1 MDKVLNYITAK
12 RNLLV
17 PLSLFVLAFG
27 LRYYFL
33 TTYNYPLM
41 IHEQDGVAYMDF
53 AKQLLHWNLQNYSL
67 PPFYPAVIAVFSFLP
82 VPFEFAARLASIT
95 MDSLTVIPLWYLAG
109 KYLGPVGG
117 VAAGILWGFCSFS
130 LYFTVS
136 PLSQSSYLCCLLA
149 GIALLYRGLEEEQR
163 EAWLIAAGACC
174 ACAYLARIE
183 GIIGFGGGLLLCM
196 IQFMRKEKKIR
207 SKVVSLLFF
216 VSGFLAAAGPYIL
229 YLHNQ
234 VGYWTIS
241 VRGEQELK
249 TPDAVNT
256 LNTAGALT
264 KNITSGF
271 SLWTKNFGS
280 LSDFLSFVGNN
291 AKGYFLVYER
301 IFPLWVHG
309 LCLIGVVLLIVAKG
323 WRRACYPILLLM
335 VITPIFLLNI
345 PKTPSYFYPVFPFLF
360 ICLLIGWEGIIT
372 GINYLYGKFAGATA
386 TIFSQRIA
394 GILLLVPVIVLV
406 PEFYGVA
413 VKTFQDPGL
422 VHQAKLTEKIYK
434 DAGEFLQHNTAHGET
449 VITRWGLVS
458 YYADRPLMILPK
470 GAVQEVINFARKNG
484 ARFMVIDSIAVY
496 SRRQELE
503 ELLNPLMGK
512 TVNQAYGLQI
522 MHTKVDAELGEGYV
536 IYKLL

>member
-1 MDKVLNYITAK
+1 MGKVFNYINIK
-12 RNLLV
+12 NNLLV

-27 LRYYFL
+27 LRYHFL

-53 AKQLLHWNLQNYSL
+53 AKQLLHWNLLNYTL
-67 PPFYPAVIAVFSFLP
+67 PPLYPAIIAAFSFLP
-82 VPFEFAARLASIT
+82 VPLEFAARLASIT
-95 MDSLTVIPLWYLAG
+95 MDALTVIPLCYLAG

-117 VAAGILWGFCSFS
+117 FATGILWGFFSFS

-149 GIALLYRGLEEEQR
+149 GVALLYRGLEEELC
-163 EAWLIAAGACC
+163 EVWLIAAGACF
-174 ACAYLARIE
+174 AFAYLARVE
-183 GIIGFGGGLLLCM
+183 GIIGFGGGLFLCL
-196 IQFMRKEKKIR
+196 IQFLRKGKDFR
-207 SKVVSLLFF
+207 SKVVHLFF
-216 VSGFLAAAGPYIL
+216 YLSGFLVAAGPYLIFI
-229 YLHNQ
+229 HNR

-256 LNTAGALT
+256 LNAAGTLV
-264 KNITSGF
+264 KNTTSGL

-280 LSDFLSFVGNN
+280 LSDFMVFVGNN
-291 AKGYFLVYER
+291 VKGYFLVYER

-309 LCLIGVVLLIVAKG
+309 LCLVGVVLLIATKG
-323 WRRACYPILLLM
+323 WRRACYPILLLI

-345 PKTPSYFYPVFPFLF
+345 PKTPSYFYPVFPFVF
-360 ICLLIGWEGIIT
+360 ICLLMGYEGVIT
-372 GINYLYGKFAGATA
+372 GFSYVYRRYAGGTA
-386 TIFSQRIA
+386 AFILNKTY
-394 GILLLVPVIVLV
+394 GILLTVPVFVLV
-406 PEFYGVA
+406 PKFYVDA
-413 VKTFQDPGL
+413 DNAFQDPGL
-422 VHQAKLTEKIYK
+422 VQQAKLTEKIYK
-434 DAGEFLQHNTAHGET
+434 DAGEFILHNSAQGET

-470 GAVQEVINFARKNG
+470 GAVQDVVNFARKNG

-503 ELLNPLMGK
+503 ELLNPLFGK
-512 TVNQAYGLQI
+512 TVNQAYGLHI
-522 MHTKVDAELGEGYV
+522 IHLKVDSELGEGYV